1 MGWYRRVRPD
11 RGCDTNLRNGLQ
23 GMIFRWR
30 VGLHLGLG
38 WMTLSSAAWPAPP
51 RAESAPPIGITAAP
65 PGNPL
70 RLTVLDA
77 VLGILA
83 HTRWPART
91 ARPLSLCVNK
101 DSPLAAELKTLPDN
115 LPPGRLAPMR
125 LVDLDDELP
134 LDCDLVYLG
143 GGVAAV
149 GPLAQLIG
157 RPVLS
162 MGEGADFCSRGGMF
176 CLVPTAG
183 SLRVEV
189 NLDTVARSGLHVHPQ
204 VLKIGQPRPG
214 APS

>member
-1 MGWYRRVRPD
+1 
-11 RGCDTNLRNGLQ
+11 
-23 GMIFRWR
+23 MILRWR

-38 WMTLSSAAWPAPP
+38 WITLSSAAWPASP
-51 RAESAPPIGITAAP
+51 RAESLPPVGITATT
-65 PGNPL
+65 PGSAL

-83 HTRWPART
+83 HTRWPTRP
-91 ARPLSLCVNK
+91 ARPLSFCVNR
-101 DSPLAAELKTLPDN
+101 DSPLALELKTVPDS
-115 LPPGRLAPMR
+115 LPPGKLAPVR
-125 LVDLDDELP
+125 LIDLDEELP

-143 GGVAAV
+143 NAAAA

-162 MGEGADFCSRGGMF
+162 LGEGADFCSRGGMF
-176 CLVPTAG
+176 CLVPSAG
-183 SLRVEV
+183 GLRVEV

-214 APS
+214 VPA